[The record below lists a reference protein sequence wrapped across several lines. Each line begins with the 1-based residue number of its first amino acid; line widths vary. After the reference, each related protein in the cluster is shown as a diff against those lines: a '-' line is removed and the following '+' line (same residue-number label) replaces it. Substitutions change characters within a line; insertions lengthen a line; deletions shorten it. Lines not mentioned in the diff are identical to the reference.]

1 MRRRSRPAAAPVLAI
16 LALGTL
22 TGCGSAGSGGGGAGG
37 SGPPPAQQCGTTH
50 TPAGVPVEIDV
61 QQGHVA
67 CHLAM
72 TVERG
77 YERAVASG
85 KMPGNG
91 GGAPVHIG
99 GWVCQGFNTPV
110 VLSTG
115 HASACRKGKQ
125 QILAVLPPPSSPT
138 PSSH

>member
-1 MRRRSRPAAAPVLAI
+1 MSRRPRPAAAPVLAV

-22 TGCGSAGSGGGGAGG
+22 AGCASGGSTAGG
-37 SGPPPAQQCGTTH
+37 SPSSDQSTQKCGTTH

-61 QQGHVA
+61 QRGQVA
-67 CHLAM
+67 CPVAM

-91 GGAPVHIG
+91 GGAPVRVG

-115 HASACRKGKQ
+115 HASACKKGHQ
-125 QILAVLPPPSSPT
+125 QILAVLPPPPSAS